1 MKLKYILASFIAA
14 AAVLTGCVKE
24 EPVSVLAGLTV
35 SNDYVT
41 LAAEEGSSV
50 TISVNGVE
58 SWTATVSDSKADW
71 LTVSPASGSAGQEVS
86 LTFTATESKAARS
99 TDVYITMGGK
109 TKIIK
114 VNQSAPKGVEVP
126 MATCQDVING
136 PDGNYKVRGTVT
148 RIANTS
154 YGNWYLADDTAEI

>member
-86 LTFTATESKAARS
+86 PCL
-99 TDVYITMGGK
+99 
-109 TKIIK
+109 
-114 VNQSAPKGVEVP
+114 
-126 MATCQDVING
+126 
-136 PDGNYKVRGTVT
+136 
-148 RIANTS
+148 
-154 YGNWYLADDTAEI
+154 